1 MGLLGGS
8 RACTRVVCN
17 LLSAPQVMLTLQRVM
32 KLQGILTLNLGQ
44 ARSQLQLDEDRDVVS
59 STALALKHR
68 AH

>member
-1 MGLLGGS
+1 
-8 RACTRVVCN
+8 
-17 LLSAPQVMLTLQRVM
+17 MLTLQRVM